1 MKDNI
6 DWDLKTKQI
15 LGKIR
20 IWWNVLDLLSN
31 KWTHLNPIYTK
42 ILVIMHEFRKI
53 SAKPQYVEAA
63 VI

>member
-20 IWWNVLDLLSN
+20 IWWNVLELFNN
-31 KWTHLNPIYTK
+31 KGTHLNQIHTK
-42 ILVIMHEFRKI
+42 SLAIMHEFRKI
-53 SAKPQYVEAA
+53 SAKTQYFGAA

>member
-20 IWWNVLDLLSN
+20 IWWNVLDLLNN
-31 KWTHLNPIYTK
+31 KGTHLTPIYTK
-42 ILVIMHEFRKI
+42 ILPIMYELRKI
-53 SAKPQYVEAA
+53 SAKPQYFGAA